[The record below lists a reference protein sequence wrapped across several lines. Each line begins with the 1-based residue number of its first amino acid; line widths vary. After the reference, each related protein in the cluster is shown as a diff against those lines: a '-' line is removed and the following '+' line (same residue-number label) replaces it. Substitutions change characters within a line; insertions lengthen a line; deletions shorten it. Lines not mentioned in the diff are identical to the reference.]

1 MRVDLP
7 KFEQL
12 YGKLFEVDYNSAVP
26 GICVGLNSAA
36 SIRAATSKRRVV
48 PC

>member
-12 YGKLFEVDYNSAVP
+12 YGKLFEVDYNGAVP
-26 GICVGLNSAA
+26 GTRCPQQRRQHPRRDLER
-36 SIRAATSKRRVV
+36 RAVS
-48 PC
+48 C